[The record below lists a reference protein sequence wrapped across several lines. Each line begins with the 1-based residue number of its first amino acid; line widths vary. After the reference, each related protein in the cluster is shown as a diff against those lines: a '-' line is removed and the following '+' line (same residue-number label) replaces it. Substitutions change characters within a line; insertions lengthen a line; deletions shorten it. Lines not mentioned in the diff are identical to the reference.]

1 MMEVRPGEVLLVDKP
16 AGPTSH
22 DVVARARRILG
33 ERKVGHTGTLDPFAS
48 GLLVLCVGAAT
59 RLAEYLSDLEKTYEA
74 HAVFGERTDTLD
86 PEGEVVERDE
96 AWRRLDRERVETAL
110 GALAKVAEQVP
121 PQFSAKK
128 VGGEAMYRKARRG
141 ERVDLPA
148 VPVRISDLELLDLD
162 LPRVRFRMRCS
173 SGTYVRAVARDL
185 AASLGTCGRLEEL
198 RRTAIGD
205 FRVSDAVPADRL
217 DDLERKE
224 GARRSPADALAHLPM
239 LDVPASDARRM
250 AHGQGVETAPDG
262 VPEGVPVATL
272 ADGVLIAVAERSGT
286 RLRPRKV
293 FVRA

>member
-1 MMEVRPGEVLLVDKP
+1 MDVRPGEVLLVDKP

-22 DVVARARRILG
+22 DVVARARRVLG

-48 GLLVLCVGAAT
+48 GLLVLCVGVAT

-74 HAVFGERTDTLD
+74 TALFGERTETLD
-86 PEGEVVERDE
+86 PEGRVVERDE
-96 AWRRLDRERVETAL
+96 AWRRLGRERVETAL
-110 GALAKVAEQVP
+110 GALVEVTEQVP

-141 ERVDLPA
+141 ERVELPP
-148 VPVRISDLELLDLD
+148 VPVRIHEVALLHLE
-162 LPRVRFRMRCS
+162 LPRVRFRVRCS

-205 FRVSDAVPADRL
+205 FRVSDAIPADRL
-217 DDLERKE
+217 GDLEGAGR
-224 GARRSPADALAHLPM
+224 ARRSLAQALAHLPAVE
-239 LDVPASDARRM
+239 VPTSDARRM
-250 AHGQGVETAPDG
+250 AHGQGVETSAEA
-262 VPEGVPVATL
+262 VPEGVPVAAL
-272 ADGVLIAVAERSGT
+272 VDGDLVAVAERSGT
-286 RLRPRKV
+286 SLRPRKV

>member
-1 MMEVRPGEVLLVDKP
+1 MMDVRPGEVLLVDKP

-22 DVVARARRILG
+22 DVVARARKILG

-59 RLAEYLSDLEKTYEA
+59 RLAEYLSGLEKTYESTA
-74 HAVFGERTDTLD
+74 LFGERTDTLD
-86 PEGEVVERDE
+86 PEGEVVERDGS
-96 AWRRLDRERVETAL
+96 WRRLDGTTVEK
-110 GALAKVAEQVP
+110 ALAALAEVAEQVP

-148 VPVRISDLELLDLD
+148 VPVRISHLELLDLK
-162 LPRVRFRMRCS
+162 LPRVRFRLRCS

-217 DDLERKE
+217 GDLERKE

-239 LDVPASDARRM
+239 LEVPTSDARRM
-250 AHGQGVETAPDG
+250 AHGQGVETASDA

-286 RLRPRKV
+286 LLRPRKV

>member
-1 MMEVRPGEVLLVDKP
+1 MMDVRPGEVLLVDKP

-22 DVVARARRILG
+22 DVVARVRRILG

-74 HAVFGERTDTLD
+74 VAVLGERTDTLD
-86 PEGEVVERDE
+86 PEGEVVERDG
-96 AWRRLDRERVETAL
+96 AWRRLDRERVETAV
-110 GALAKVAEQVP
+110 GALTEVTEQVP

-141 ERVDLPA
+141 ERVELPP
-148 VPVRISDLELLDLD
+148 VPVRISDVELLALE
-162 LPRVRFRMRCS
+162 LPRVRLRMRCS

-185 AASLGTCGRLEEL
+185 AESLGTCGRLEEL

-205 FRVSDAVPADRL
+205 FRVSDAVSADRL
-217 DDLERKE
+217 DDLGPEE
-224 GARRSPADALAHLPM
+224 GARRCPADALAHLPA
-239 LDVPASDARRM
+239 VEVTTADARRL
-250 AHGQGVETAPDG
+250 AHGQGVEIASDA
-262 VPEGVPVATL
+262 VPEGVPVAAL
-272 ADGVLIAVAERSGT
+272 ADGVLVAVAERSGT